1 MLHKA
6 LPGHTRQ
13 RQQQQQNKNNNTAMG
28 DPSLRLP
35 HAKIGLPNET
45 FSFPFSAAPERFAI
59 HAPTARAD
67 CAASTCATPHALAT
81 ASHVNEVAARG
92 TAKKDFL
99 PARFRAGRLIR
110 CPRRPQLSASF
121 ARCPVGESESQE
133 GLSSR
138 SFPRRAGHSS
148 PHHARREREPEGLSP
163 GSFPWTFTPVHA
175 GHSSPHVRRVAP
187 LTLFFPLHLPSDQ
200 KPVASAPCD
209 AHVPCDFLCATSWPV
224 SLAAVSV
231 RGFTL
236 PKVPHLPETHSCS

>member
-6 LPGHTRQ
+6 LPGHTRHPAS
-13 RQQQQQNKNNNTAMG
+13 NNNRTKTTTPPWATLPCAFPTPKLASRMRLSPFLFPPH
-28 DPSLRLP
+28 PSASPSTLRP
-35 HAKIGLPNET
+35 
-45 FSFPFSAAPERFAI
+45 R
-59 HAPTARAD
+59 APT
-67 CAASTCATPHALAT
+67 AASTCATPHALAT

-138 SFPRRAGHSS
+138 SFPRAGHSS
-148 PHHARREREPEGLSP
+148 PHHARREREPRRTFSRLLSVRP
-163 GSFPWTFTPVHA
+163 TFTPVHA

-209 AHVPCDFLCATSWPV
+209 AHVPCDFLCATSGRCLSRLSV
-224 SLAAVSV
+224 CAAS
-231 RGFTL
+231 L